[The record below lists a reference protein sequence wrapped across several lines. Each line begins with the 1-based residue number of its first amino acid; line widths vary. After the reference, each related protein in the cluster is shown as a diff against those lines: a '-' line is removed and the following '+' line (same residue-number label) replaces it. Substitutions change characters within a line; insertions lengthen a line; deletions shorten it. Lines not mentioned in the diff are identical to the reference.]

1 MMAKVRSAVFSML
14 ASRIGVS
21 QLPSSTRWL
30 DLFAGTGSV
39 GMEAISRGCGTCH
52 FVELDQWTANDVL
65 RRNIE
70 SLGIEDQSVVHIES
84 VFDFLKNFS
93 RRSELVEKPFDF
105 IRYDITWFVCP
116 FALLA

>member
-1 MMAKVRSAVFSML
+1 ML

-39 GMEAISRGCGTCH
+39 GMEAISRGCGSCH
-52 FVELDQWTANDVL
+52 FVELDPWTANEVL

-70 SLGIEDQSVVHIES
+70 SLGIEDQSVVCIEN

-93 RRSELVEKPFDF
+93 RRSQLEQKPFEF
-105 IRYDITWFVCP
+105 IRYE
-116 FALLA
+116 